1 MRKETTPI
9 GLDSDPTIENLKP
22 VLSKTEGSKIQ
33 NRAGWSR
40 REFLSTVALAG
51 AESLLGL
58 PLQALAAEPPLE
70 TDKIRVIEPP
80 EICAGTPL
88 IIAQELL
95 QSEGL
100 TQLQVVKMATGID
113 GVNAVARGEA
123 DFSITPV
130 PSLVTRV
137 DAGEQLTLLAGIH
150 IGCFELFGTER
161 VRSLRDLK
169 GKRVAV
175 SALGSGRH
183 IFLASMLAHVG
194 LDPRRDVNWVT
205 RPVAESMQMFARS
218 EIDAFMGF
226 PPEPQELRA
235 KKIGHVV
242 VNTTTDKPWSQ
253 YFCCMVLA
261 NRNFVRKY
269 PVATKRALRG
279 LLKAA
284 NICALEPDRAVKLR
298 AVKGYTAGSEYALQT
313 IKELPY
319 NLWREYDPEDTV
331 RFFALRLHEAGLIK
345 SSPQKIIA
353 QGTDWRFLREIKKE
367 LKA

>member
-1 MRKETTPI
+1 MNSERDK
-9 GLDSDPTIENLKP
+9 S
-22 VLSKTEGSKIQ
+22 
-33 NRAGWSR
+33 WSR
-40 REFLSTVALAG
+40 RKFLSALTLAG
-51 AESLLGL
+51 TANFLALRHESI
-58 PLQALAAEPPLE
+58 AAEPPPE

-80 EICAGTPL
+80 EICSGTTL
-88 IIAQELL
+88 IAAQELL
-95 QSEGL
+95 KGEGF
-100 TQLQVVKMATGID
+100 TQLQVKKATGID

-137 DAGEQLTLLAGIH
+137 DAGEPLMLLAGIH
-150 IGCFELFGTER
+150 IGCFELFGSER
-161 VRSLRDLK
+161 IRSLRDLK

-194 LDPRRDVNWVT
+194 LDPRQDVEWVT
-205 RPVAESMQMFARS
+205 RPIAESMQMFARG

-253 YFCCMVLA
+253 YFCCMALA
-261 NRNFVRKY
+261 NREFVRKH
-269 PVATKRALRG
+269 PAATKRTLRAF
-279 LLKAA
+279 LKAA
-284 NICALEPDRAVKLR
+284 NICALEPQRAVNR
-298 AVKGYTAGSEYALQT
+298 RVDKGYTADSEYALQT

-319 NLWREYDPEDTV
+319 DRWREYDPEDTV

-353 QGTDWRFLREIKKE
+353 QGTDWRFLRELKKE

>member
-1 MRKETTPI
+1 MNSGRDK
-9 GLDSDPTIENLKP
+9 S
-22 VLSKTEGSKIQ
+22 
-33 NRAGWSR
+33 WSR
-40 REFLSTVALAG
+40 RKFLSALTLAG
-51 AESLLGL
+51 TANFLALRHESI
-58 PLQALAAEPPLE
+58 AAEPPPE

-80 EICAGTPL
+80 EICAGTTL
-88 IIAQELL
+88 IAAQELL
-95 QSEGL
+95 KGEGF
-100 TQLQVVKMATGID
+100 TQLQVKKATGID

-130 PSLVTRV
+130 PSLVTRL
-137 DAGEQLTLLAGIH
+137 DKGEPLMLLAGIH
-150 IGCFELFGTER
+150 IGCFELFGSER
-161 VRSLRDLK
+161 IRSLRDLK

-194 LDPRRDVNWVT
+194 LDPRQDVEWVT
-205 RPVAESMQMFARS
+205 RPVAESMPMFVRG

-253 YFCCMVLA
+253 YFCCMALA
-261 NRNFVRKY
+261 NREFVHKH
-269 PVATKRALRG
+269 PAATKRTLRAF
-279 LLKAA
+279 LKAA
-284 NICALEPDRAVKLR
+284 NICALESQRAVKLR
-298 AVKGYTAGSEYALQT
+298 ADKGYTADSEYALQT

-319 NLWREYDPEDTV
+319 DRWRDYDPEDTV
-331 RFFALRLHEAGLIK
+331 RFFALRLHEAGMIK

-353 QGTDWRFLREIKKE
+353 QGTDWRFLRELKKE

>member
-1 MRKETTPI
+1 MSNPR
-9 GLDSDPTIENLKP
+9 SDH
-22 VLSKTEGSKIQ
+22 
-33 NRAGWSR
+33 WSR
-40 REFLSTVALAG
+40 RKFLGAAAIAGTGALFG
-51 AESLLGL
+51 GRDGT
-58 PLQALAAEPPLE
+58 LAAQPPPE
-70 TDKIRVIEPP
+70 TNKIRVIENS

-88 IIAQELL
+88 IVAQELL
-95 QSEGL
+95 KAEGF
-100 TQLQVVKMATGID
+100 TDVHTVKKATGIE
-113 GVNAVARGEA
+113 GATAVAVGEA
-123 DFSITPV
+123 DFSITAA
-130 PSLVTRV
+130 PSLITRV
-137 DAGEQLTLLAGIH
+137 DAGEQLTLLSGIH

-161 VRSLRDLK
+161 IRSLRDLK

-194 LDPRRDVNWVT
+194 LDPRRDVDWVT
-205 RPVAESMQMFARS
+205 QPVAESMQMFARG

-261 NRNFVRKY
+261 NRDFVRKH
-269 PVATKRALRG
+269 PAATKRALRG
-279 LLKAA
+279 FLKAA
-284 NICALEPDRAVKLR
+284 NVCALEPQRAVKLR
-298 AVKGYTAGSEYALQT
+298 ADKGHTVGSEYALQT

-331 RFFALRLHEAGLIK
+331 RFFALRLHQAGLIK
-345 SSPQKIIA
+345 SSPQKLIA
-353 QGTDWRFLREIKKE
+353 QGTDWRFLRELKKE